1 MDVVASLY
9 GRNQLHE
16 IIINATKDI
25 FIPITVG
32 GGIRSVDDAN
42 KLLRSGADKIAL
54 NTAAVDNPNLIYELA
69 NEFGSQCVVLS
80 IEAKKVKEDTWE
92 AFTNSGREPSGLN
105 VIEWAEEAVS
115 KGAGEILVTS
125 VDREGTR
132 AGFDVNLIK
141 QIASKVN
148 VPVIA
153 SGGMGKPKDLV
164 SVVVD
169 GGADAVSMADILH
182 YDRFKIE
189 EIREFAKNNGLEVR
203 DF

>member
-9 GRNQLHE
+9 GRNHLHQ
-16 IIINATKDI
+16 IIINATKNI

-32 GGIRSVDDAN
+32 GGIRSVEDAK

-54 NTAAVDNPNLIYELA
+54 NTAAVANPNLIYELA
-69 NEFGSQCVVLS
+69 NEFGNQCVVLS

-92 AFTNSGREPSGLN
+92 AFTNNGREPSGLN

-115 KGAGEILVTS
+115 RGAGEILVTS

-132 AGFDVNLIK
+132 TGFDINLIK
-141 QIASKVN
+141 QIASKVR

-164 SVVVD
+164 SVVVE
-169 GGADAVSMADILH
+169 GRADAVSMADILH
-182 YDRFKIE
+182 YERFKIG